1 MKLLF
6 SSLVVI
12 STLCSALLLATQVQA
27 EQIYQWKDDRGRVH
41 YSQRPP
47 RNQKAEKVNIK
58 SPRFINQNLNS
69 DNNQVNQKAD
79 DADGKLASKKKEYD
93 KNCQQATR
101 LLSQI
106 ESNPVDSVFNLPNGE
121 SRKLTAKERE
131 LKIKQANASMDYYCQ
146 SR

>member
-79 DADGKLASKKKEYD
+79 DADGKLAS
-93 KNCQQATR
+93 
-101 LLSQI
+101 
-106 ESNPVDSVFNLPNGE
+106 
-121 SRKLTAKERE
+121 
-131 LKIKQANASMDYYCQ
+131 
-146 SR
+146 